1 MNKTRSV
8 LGLVGGAILI
18 LSSGAHSILGWRA
31 MSLELAKTNA
41 PAELVTGLQVG
52 WMFGGAVMLVLGVLT
67 IATFLNRYRG
77 EAVSTLAP
85 ALISVAYLAFG
96 AWAAV
101 QTNFDPFFFIFII
114 PGVLL
119 ALASTGR

>member
-8 LGLVGGAILI
+8 LGLVGGVILI

-31 MSLELAKTNA
+31 MSGELAKTNA
-41 PAELVTGLQVG
+41 PAELVTGLKCG
-52 WMFGGAVMLVLGVLT
+52 WMFGGPVMLVFGILAIVT
-67 IATFLNRYRG
+67 FATRYRG
-77 EAVSTLAP
+77 EAVSTLTP
-85 ALISVAYLAFG
+85 ALIAACYLGFA

-101 QTNFDPFFFIFII
+101 ETNFDPFFFLFLI

-119 ALASTGR
+119 ALASTR